1 MRAYQKFIKQFNK
14 QNAKQYVKQILRH
27 PNTLYCLA
35 YFVAA
40 WIWFV
45 HLTCRTYYENE
56 AHIQPFWDDK
66 KPVIAITWHGRT
78 LLAPF
83 CWRSKTPY
91 TTLASRHSDGEATA
105 LFFKTFGVQSIRGA
119 GTGKASRKSYKNKGG
134 VTAFRSMLKALRAD
148 TSIWLTADMP
158 PGPAKDCDISII
170 TLARQS
176 GAPIVPMAMRSTHCV
191 TLTKTWDKFL
201 LPLPLGRIAYI
212 WGAPV
217 YVRKESTEE
226 DMEAIRQTL
235 QNDLNR
241 LSARA
246 NRIVARIKHKKKQ
259 EQERG

>member
-1 MRAYQKFIKQFNK
+1 MLAYRQFNK
-14 QNAKQYVKQILRH
+14 QTIKQYVKQILRH
-27 PNTLYCLA
+27 PATISSLA

-45 HLTCRTYYENE
+45 HLTCRIYHEDE
-56 AHIQPFWDDK
+56 AHIQPLWDDK
-66 KPVIAITWHGRT
+66 KSLIAVTWHGRT
-78 LLAPF
+78 LLAPY

-105 LFFKTFGVQSIRGA
+105 LFFKIFGVQSIRGA

-134 VTAFRSMLKALRAD
+134 VTAFRSMLKALRTG

-158 PGPAKDCDISII
+158 PGPAKDCDISLI

-176 GAPIVPMAMRSTHCV
+176 GAPILPIAMRSTHCV

-201 LPLPLGRIAYI
+201 LPLPFGRIVYI
-212 WGAPV
+212 WGAPI
-217 YVRKESTEE
+217 YVSKESTAD
-226 DMEAIRQTL
+226 DMEAIRQAL
-235 QNDLNR
+235 QSNLNR

-246 NRIVARIKHKKKQ
+246 NRMVGRVAHKQKQ
-259 EQERG
+259 EEV